1 MNDSYNNII
10 ETLDRIIL
18 KMEDMERKIEIM
30 LDEVEKFRNEVNK

>member
-1 MNDSYNNII
+1 MNDWYNNII

-18 KMEDMERKIEIM
+18 KIEDMERKIEIM